1 MSSKSHVR
9 NAKSVS
15 RAPILPD
22 RIRCIGGQSFAFI
35 PHRFLRDGFL
45 ASLSHAERSLYLFH
59 VLAGDR
65 NGVSYYHYDS
75 ICSALEI
82 LVETYLEARNGLIDK
97 DLMAFDGTRTQVLS
111 LPSSPASSAAKPLK
125 TAEDFE
131 MHDPATVRYL
141 TQSTFSN
148 YPKSGSGS

>member
-1 MSSKSHVR
+1 MT
-9 NAKSVS
+9 S
-15 RAPILPD
+15 RVPILPN

-35 PHRFLRDGFL
+35 EHRFLRDGFF
-45 ASLSHAERSLYLFH
+45 ASLSHTERSLYFFF
-59 VLAGDR
+59 VLVGDR

-97 DLMAFDGTRTQVLS
+97 DLIAFDGTRTQVLS
-111 LPSSPASSAAKPLK
+111 LPSSPVLSTAKPLK

-131 MHDPATVRYL
+131 LHDPATVRYL
-141 TQSTFSN
+141 TQGSLSD
-148 YPKSGSGS
+148 YPKAGSHS

>member
-1 MSSKSHVR
+1 MTNR
-9 NAKSVS
+9 L
-15 RAPILPD
+15 PILQD

-35 PHRFLRDGFL
+35 PHRFLRDGFF
-45 ASLSHAERSLYLFH
+45 ASLSHTERSLYLFY

-82 LVETYLEARNGLIDK
+82 LVDTYLEARNGLIAK
-97 DLMAFDGTRTQVLS
+97 DLIAFDGTRTQVLS
-111 LPSSPASSAAKPLK
+111 LPARPVLPTPKPLK

-131 MHDPATVRYL
+131 LHDPATVRYL
-141 TQSTFSN
+141 TQRTFSDR
-148 YPKSGSGS
+148 PEAGSDS